1 MNEKVKGY
9 LKLFYEG
16 EARRLSSHQDFMYLK
31 GNKYELW
38 WHRKRLRYIISFLS
52 EIFGQDDVMTF
63 ADVGCAEGYYVK
75 MVAKVQK
82 GTFCVGAD
90 IARTYVE
97 RAKKN
102 CDLSNVD
109 YVVCDVE
116 NLPFK
121 TNSIDVV
128 LCSEV
133 LEHVF
138 NYQSAIFELFR
149 IGGKHLVVSFPGHT
163 YLYKFFR
170 KIKPLKRFSEKM
182 AKDVG
187 HICEVKVEDLQRS
200 ARDCASFQVKIG
212 GSLPLQLVR
221 FIPSI
226 KLVEL
231 IDEMICR
238 VLMRLNMLE
247 YVTIHV
253 MRVTKYG

>member
-1 MNEKVKGY
+1 MVEKVKGN
-9 LKLFYEG
+9 LKLFYEE

-38 WHRKRLRYIISFLS
+38 WHRKRLRYILSFLS
-52 EIFGQDDVMTF
+52 EIFGQDSVMTF
-63 ADVGCAEGYYVK
+63 VDVGCAEGYYVK
-75 MVAKVQK
+75 IVAKMQK
-82 GTFCVGAD
+82 ETFCVGAD

-97 RAKKN
+97 KAKKN
-102 CDLSNVD
+102 CNLSNVD

-116 NLPFK
+116 NSPFK
-121 TNSIDVV
+121 TESIDIV

-138 NYQSAIFELFR
+138 NYKSAIFELFR
-149 IGGKHLVVSFPGHT
+149 ISGKHLVVSFPGHT
-163 YLYKFFR
+163 FVYKFIR
-170 KIKPLKRFSEKM
+170 KIKPLQRLSEKM

-187 HICEVKVEDLQRS
+187 HISEVKIEDLREKVGNY
-200 ARDCASFQVKIG
+200 ASFQIKIG

-221 FIPSI
+221 LIPSI

-231 IDEMICR
+231 IDELICG
-238 VLMRLNMLE
+238 VLIRLNMVE

-253 MRVTKYG
+253 VKVTR